1 MAAKL
6 IGASVQL
13 DHEGGFHF
21 RGKLNLQTRPGADAN
36 RRCRGVL
43 SPIVPDGLNADANR
57 ARRCAG
63 AVRAALGLP
72 RTAAMIGAWSFIA
85 QQLFESLLRGE
96 TTLKSW
102 NRSTLVSRSQLSIT
116 DVSPVAVTPSEV
128 EDPARSTVAL
138 PEVEAEQQESDQR
151 VECEHQ
157 EPDESE
163 KQEPETQSA
172 VELRD

>member
-1 MAAKL
+1 
-6 IGASVQL
+6 
-13 DHEGGFHF
+13 
-21 RGKLNLQTRPGADAN
+21 
-36 RRCRGVL
+36 
-43 SPIVPDGLNADANR
+43 
-57 ARRCAG
+57 
-63 AVRAALGLP
+63 
-72 RTAAMIGAWSFIA
+72 MIGAWSFIA
-85 QQLFESLLRGE
+85 QQLFESLLHGE

-157 EPDESE
+157 EPDQCEQ
-163 KQEPETQSA
+163 QEPETQSA
-172 VELRD
+172 VELREVQSDQKDPESRSTVALPEVQGEHQESERVAVDVQPRQVECEHQEHDRSEQQEPRDAVRHCAKWHCDRGTARDLP